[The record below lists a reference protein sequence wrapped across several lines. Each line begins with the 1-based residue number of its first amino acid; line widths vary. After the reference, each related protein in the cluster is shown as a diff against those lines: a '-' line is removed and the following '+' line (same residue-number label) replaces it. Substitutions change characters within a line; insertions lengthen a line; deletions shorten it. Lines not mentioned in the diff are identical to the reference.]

1 MLIWRQREIVCSVR
15 GSVSRDSPV
24 VADMPAVNDDP
35 KPRLVSA
42 RAEERVA
49 ETRESLKKV
58 VVSIQVLTRF
68 RMT

>member
-24 VADMPAVNDDP
+24 VADMAVNDDP